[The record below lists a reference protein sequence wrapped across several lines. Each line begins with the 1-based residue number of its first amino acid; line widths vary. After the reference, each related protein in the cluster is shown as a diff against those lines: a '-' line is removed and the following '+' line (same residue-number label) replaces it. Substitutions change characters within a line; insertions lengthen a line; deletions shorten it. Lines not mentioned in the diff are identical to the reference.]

1 MAITTKSQIGKYV
14 CNVGYLDIR
23 QRMVYKKPTEE
34 SMINIGSKVIIRR
47 DLQDVDG
54 MLYKGTS
61 VRVRQQKDVHIEVS
75 DGAGRLFW
83 VKLSDISM

>member
-1 MAITTKSQIGKYV
+1 
-14 CNVGYLDIR
+14 
-23 QRMVYKKPTEE
+23 
-34 SMINIGSKVIIRR
+34 MINIGSKVIIRR

-83 VKLSDISM
+83 VKLSDISV